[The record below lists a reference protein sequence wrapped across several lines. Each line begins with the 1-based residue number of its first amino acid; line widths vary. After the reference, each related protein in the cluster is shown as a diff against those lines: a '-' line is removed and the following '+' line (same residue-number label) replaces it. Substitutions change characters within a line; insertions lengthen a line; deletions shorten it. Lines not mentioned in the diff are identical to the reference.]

1 MKILEKHDAN
11 MENYDDLKKKSAE
24 NTLMIKCKLECLKI
38 IELIADYDR
47 DLFVQRLSINF
58 KGFEIPQK
66 KRGLNNREMGSL
78 LSLKGDDK
86 ISSSFVNMIPDEV

>member
-1 MKILEKHDAN
+1 MQ
-11 MENYDDLKKKSAE
+11 NYDEVKKKSAE
-24 NTLMIKCKLECLKI
+24 NSLMIRCKLECLKI

-58 KGFEIPQK
+58 KDFEIPEK
-66 KRGLNNREMGSL
+66 KRGLNSNEMGSL

-86 ISSSFVNMIPDEV
+86 ISTSFVNTIPD